1 MYKYH
6 SSIALRTLFVSML
19 LLSGCATKQPSLYE
33 WQGYQKNLYDYFQK
47 DIKNA
52 DILVASMEEDL
63 KKIRASGSS
72 VPPGYYAHLG
82 LLYGKQGKLDEFKQQ
97 MEIEKQQFPESEA
110 FVNFLLRNFKSK

>member
-1 MYKYH
+1 MNKYRFSIL
-6 SSIALRTLFVSML
+6 SSTLLALIL

-47 DIKNA
+47 DIK
-52 DILVASMEEDL
+52 DPDVLLVSMEEDL
-63 KKIRASGSS
+63 KKIRASGGA

-82 LLYGKQGKLDEFKQQ
+82 LLYGKQGKLDEFRQQ
-97 MEIEKQQFPESEA
+97 MEIEKKQFPESEI